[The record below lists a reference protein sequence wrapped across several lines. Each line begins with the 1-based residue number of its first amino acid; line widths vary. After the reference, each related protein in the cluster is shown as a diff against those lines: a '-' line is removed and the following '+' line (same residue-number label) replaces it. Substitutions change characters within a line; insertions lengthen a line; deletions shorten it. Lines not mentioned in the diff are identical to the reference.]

1 VPACTTTIESARR
14 QIEEVRRQLLDAAA
28 FGKRI
33 TPDQLERMASKLAT
47 GVQVLGVRAELD
59 PGARHVRDAAD

>member
-1 VPACTTTIESARR
+1 
-14 QIEEVRRQLLDAAA
+14 LLDAAA

-47 GVQVLGVRAELD
+47 GVQVLGIRAELD